1 MKAIK
6 RVFSVILCLAM
17 IIGYFTVGV
26 SAEDESTISATLV
39 TDVDEIVPGGDYVLV
54 VKYSD
59 AYYALA
65 HTMEN
70 SGKLDVVEV
79 TVSGNTITG
88 SGLPVWEIGKTDTGI
103 SLYNTTKEWYI
114 KYTSSTNVSTTT
126 DATVDTASFTLTPRG
141 DDSMTVANASV
152 TTRALAYQGVSKYV
166 GIYATSNDTSTTE
179 TYSFGIYFYKVDKE
193 GSDTTACDHAA
204 AEAENYQT
212 DLTDHWK
219 VCTSCQEEVN
229 KAAHDTA
236 GTDGA
241 CSVCGHVGLSGYY
254 QKVDLSSTAITE
266 GYYVIGGVANSAI
279 DDGTRYAYVSGELDS
294 NNRLYGAYLTPN
306 CTTVTTANTNLVWKF
321 IATDGGFYIQNADTK
336 QYLYTS
342 SATGKIFVTGNV
354 TDASVWKVVSVND
367 IWALQETS
375 DNYYLSATRYGSS
388 GSYYLGFAA
397 YSTARAIDL
406 YAPAD
411 TAGEHNYVDSI
422 CTKCGGQEL
431 PEIASTNVRF
441 GNALSLIIAY
451 NTADLGST
459 ENLKAV
465 VTNTIDNSTVNLTNW
480 TTATNSTTGATYYT
494 VELTG
499 ISAKQ
504 IADTYTIVIQ
514 DSNGNAV
521 TKTETVS
528 IRDYALKILANE
540 SKTAAYKKVVV
551 DMLNYGAAAQ
561 TQYTHNKENLANAG
575 CDAYRSYATT
585 TMEAVTDDRTV
596 TIDGTPTTGD
606 DVTLDGVFGGS
617 NLRFNDEI
625 NILFRFKIDLD
636 TYAVVT
642 WTDYQGASHTVTVTS
657 DQYTGDGDYYVVEL
671 TELVVADAR
680 RDVTCTIYNGTD
692 TADRSN
698 PVISVTDSVA
708 SNVARVSDTYKNL
721 YQSFMK
727 YADATKDYL
736 TNKTNEEV

>member
-17 IIGYFTVGV
+17 IMGCFTVGV
-26 SAEDESTISATLV
+26 SAEETTVSATLV
-39 TDVDEIVPGGDYVLV
+39 TDVEKIMQGGSYVLV
-54 VKYSD
+54 VEND
-59 AYYALA
+59 GNYYAMKNA
-65 HTMEN
+65 
-70 SGKLDVVEV
+70 VESDRIYG
-79 TVSGNTITG
+79 TAIDAPEDSRIQEID
-88 SGLPVWEIGKTDTGI
+88 LPVWTVAAEGDGI
-103 SLYNTTKEWYI
+103 SLHNG
-114 KYTSSTNVSTTT
+114 
-126 DATVDTASFTLTPRG
+126 TVYVKHYGADKTELKAADEAFKFTLTRR
-141 DDSMTVANASV
+141 DDGSMTVGSSIDKE
-152 TTRALAYQGVSKYV
+152 RALAYYKTSGYV
-166 GIYATSNDTSTTE
+166 RAYKTTNDTGGL
-179 TYSFGIYFYKVDKE
+179 TYSFGIYFYKVDAE

-204 AEAENYQT
+204 AEAESYQT

-219 VCTSCQEEVN
+219 VCPSCQEEVN

-241 CSVCGHVGLSGYY
+241 CSICGHVGLSGYY

-279 DDGTRYAYVSGELDS
+279 DDGTRYAYVSGELDGAD
-294 NNRLYGAYLTPN
+294 RLYGAYLTPN
-306 CTTVTTANTNLVWKF
+306 CTTVTTTNTNLVWKF
-321 IATDGGFYIQNADTK
+321 IAADGGFYIQNASTE

-342 SATGKIFVTGNV
+342 STTGKIFVTGDV
-354 TDASVWKVVSVND
+354 TGASVWKVVAVDD

-375 DNYYLSATRYGSS
+375 NNYYLSATRYGSS

-397 YSTARAIDL
+397 YTSARAIDL

-411 TAGEHNYVDSI
+411 AAGEHNYVDSI

-480 TTATNSTTGATYYT
+480 STATNSTTGATYYT

-540 SKTAAYKKVVV
+540 NKTKAYKQVVM

-561 TQYTHNKENLANAG
+561 TQYTHNTENPANTG
-575 CDAYRSYATT
+575 CDAYKEYASDS
-585 TMEAVTDDRTV
+585 MADVTDNRTV
-596 TIDGTPTTGD
+596 TVDGTTTTGD
-606 DVTLDGVFGGS
+606 EVKLDGVFGGS

-625 NILFRFKIDLD
+625 NILFRFKIDLG

-642 WTDYQGASHTVTVTS
+642 WKDYKGVEHTVTVTS

-680 RDVTCTIYNGTD
+680 RDVTCTIY

-708 SNVARVSDTYKNL
+708 SNVARVSDTYKDL
-721 YQSFMK
+721 YQAFMK

-736 TNKTNEEV
+736 TTQTNEEV